1 MDKTV
6 KVTFIVGLFV
16 SLVFLYGFKTVS
28 RAIRSNGQRISIST
42 SGSAEK
48 MVKSDIVEVKIVIK
62 NKDEDFSKLNEK
74 RIADKQ
80 QVLDFLKTCGLD
92 EKDIISVN
100 IKTENRGE
108 RENAWGGVKISH
120 KEQAFAAEDTIFIR
134 TKNFESVDKMKN
146 QIMQLASKGLIIS
159 YNCIYKILN
168 LDSVKAE
175 LMAEAAKNAEKD
187 AKVLLAPFNKK
198 VKKVLSIHGSSE
210 PSIMEETAGSSWETY
225 YPYSIDGESSLMKKV
240 KLSVSANFSYE

>member
-16 SLVFLYGFKTVS
+16 SVVFLWGFKTIS
-28 RAIRSNGQRISIST
+28 NAIKSTGQRISIST

-48 MVKSDIVEVKIVIK
+48 IVKADIVEAKIVIK

-74 RIADKQ
+74 RISDKQ

-92 EKDIISVN
+92 EKDVISVK

-108 RENAWGGVKISH
+108 RENAWGGIKISH

-134 TKNFESVDKMKN
+134 TKNFESIDNMKK

-159 YNCIYKILN
+159 YKCVYKILD
-168 LDSVKAE
+168 LEKIKAE
-175 LMAEAAKNAEKD
+175 LMKEAAKNAEKD
-187 AKVLLAPFNKK
+187 ANVLLSPFNKK
-198 VKKVLSIHGSSE
+198 VKKLLLIYGSSE
-210 PSIMEETAGSSWETY
+210 PSVMNETGQS
-225 YPYSIDGESSLMKKV
+225 DGESSMMKKV
-240 KLSVSANFSYE
+240 RQKVSAAFSYE

>member
-6 KVTFIVGLFV
+6 RITFIVGLFV
-16 SLVFLYGFKTVS
+16 SLVFLYGFRTVS
-28 RAIRSNGQRISIST
+28 RAIKHSNQHVSIST

-48 MVKSDIVEVKIVIK
+48 IVKSDIAELKIVIK
-62 NKDEDFSKLNEK
+62 NKDEDFSKLNQK

-120 KEQAFAAEDTIFIR
+120 KEQAFAAEDTVFIR
-134 TKNFESVDKMKN
+134 TKNFESVDNIKN
-146 QIMQLASKGLIIS
+146 QIMQLASKGLIVS
-159 YNCIYKILN
+159 YNCTYKILN
-168 LDSVKAE
+168 LDGVKAE
-175 LMAEAAKNAEKD
+175 LMMEAAKNAEKD
-187 AKVLLAPFNKK
+187 AQVLLAPFNKK
-198 VKKVLSIHGSSE
+198 VKKVISISNISD
-210 PSIMEETAGSSWETY
+210 PLVREETSDNSSDIY
-225 YPYSIDGESSLMKKV
+225 YSIGEESTLMKKI
-240 KLSVSANFSYE
+240 KLSVSADFSYE

>member
-16 SLVFLYGFKTVS
+16 SLVFLYGFRTVS
-28 RAIRSNGQRISIST
+28 RAIKHSSQHISIST
-42 SGSAEK
+42 SGSAERI
-48 MVKSDIVEVKIVIK
+48 VKSDIAELKIVIK

-120 KEQAFAAEDTIFIR
+120 KEQAFAAEDTVFIR
-134 TKNFESVDKMKN
+134 TKNFESVDNIKN
-146 QIMQLASKGLIIS
+146 QIMQLASKGLIVS
-159 YNCIYKILN
+159 YSCVYKILN
-168 LDSVKAE
+168 LENIKIE
-175 LMAEAAKNAEKD
+175 LMKEAAKNAEKD
-187 AKVLLAPFNKK
+187 AQVLLAPFNKK
-198 VKKVLSIHGSSE
+198 VKKVLSISSSSV
-210 PSIMEETAGSSWETY
+210 PSVMEETAGSEWESY
-225 YPYSIDGESSLMKKV
+225 YSTRGESSLMKKV
-240 KLSVSANFSYE
+240 KLSVSADFSYE

>member
-16 SLVFLYGFKTVS
+16 SVVFLWGFKTIS
-28 RAIRSNGQRISIST
+28 KAIKSTSQHISIST

-48 MVKSDIVEVKIVIK
+48 IVKSDIVEVKIAIK

-80 QVLDFLKTCGLD
+80 QVLDFLRTCGLD
-92 EKDIISVN
+92 ERDIVSIN

-108 RENAWGGVKISH
+108 RQNSWGGIKISH

-134 TKNFESVDKMKN
+134 TKNFESIDNMKK

-159 YNCIYKILN
+159 YDCVYKILD
-168 LDSVKAE
+168 LEKIKAE
-175 LMAEAAKNAEKD
+175 LMKEAAKNAERD
-187 AKVLLAPFNKK
+187 ANVLLSPFNKK
-198 VKKVLSIHGSSE
+198 VKKLLSIYGSSS
-210 PSIMEETAGSSWETY
+210 PDVMDETAEHSWQ
-225 YPYSIDGESSLMKKV
+225 SNNGESSLMKKV
-240 KLSVSANFSYE
+240 KQKVAASFSYE